1 MTNLLNMVYQP
12 CASSLGRHKH
22 HMYLAPLGNINI
34 MRTAHKNN
42 MSLRRSNR
50 VRRRSPEFD
59 DDATVYDRHD
69 TPVTLTYPIEP
80 VYSNDGMRAGRL
92 YPVRRQTGG
101 LRPMMQESINV
112 ARSAARAGG
121 GVKRSS
127 VQTRYGVGD
136 EDESR
141 FSGGYHD
148 EGLSPSF
155 GDARRRTASSR
166 GGDMDY
172 LEYEQEYPPAPEE
185 DFRRQPRWRQTP
197 RVPTGRQTP
206 DPAKALGELRRVS
219 ARVASENIG
228 MRRSASSSISRY

>member
-12 CASSLGRHKH
+12 CASFLGRHKH

-34 MRTAHKNN
+34 MRAAHKNN
-42 MSLRRSNR
+42 MSLRVSKK
-50 VRRRSPEFD
+50 VRRSSPEFD

-80 VYSNDGMRAGRL
+80 VYSNGGMRAGRL

>member
-1 MTNLLNMVYQP
+1 
-12 CASSLGRHKH
+12 
-22 HMYLAPLGNINI
+22 MYLAPLGNINI

-59 DDATVYDRHD
+59 DDATVYDRH

-172 LEYEQEYPPAPEE
+172 LEYEQEYLPAPEE

-197 RVPTGRQTP
+197 SVPTGRRTLNQ
-206 DPAKALGELRRVS
+206 ASALGEARRVS
-219 ARVASENIG
+219 AEHAYGNTDNT
-228 MRRSASSSISRY
+228 RRGASSSIPRYQG